1 MLKEFIKTMQKCG
14 ILIEKGTLPHLC
26 VELNKII
33 LSQKIPGL
41 KISYRTFQ
49 ERVKIKIVVEKEN
62 SIEKPIFL
70 CFGILKKEGRQMI
83 LPEII
88 LKEGSRAKILG
99 FCAFPQAE
107 NVFHKMKAEIKL
119 KKGAELFY
127 QERHY
132 HGENFGT
139 QVCSNFKVSID
150 PEATFK
156 NEFVLDKGSV
166 GKLKIFLEAK
176 LKENAFCQILNRV
189 IGKGKKDEIEIYDKI
204 LLNGEN
210 SRSLNKIRGVV
221 IGGGKMFFKGQT
233 DAGRKAKGARGHI
246 DCQEIVVGKKSIA
259 QSIPIISVEN
269 PQARITHEASV
280 GKINQKELETLMTRG
295 LSERQA
301 IDFII
306 RGVIK

>member
-1 MLKEFIKTMQKCG
+1 MQKCG
-14 ILIEKGTLPHLC
+14 ILMEKNTFPHLC
-26 VELNKII
+26 VESNKII
-33 LSQKIPGL
+33 SAQKIPGL

-49 ERVKIKIVVEKEN
+49 EGVKIKIVVEKEN
-62 SIEKPIFL
+62 SIERPIFL
-70 CFGILKKEGRQMI
+70 CFGVLGKEGKQMI
-83 LPEII
+83 LPQII
-88 LKEGSRAKILG
+88 LKEHSRAKILA
-99 FCAFPQAE
+99 FCAFPRAR
-107 NVFHKMKAEIKL
+107 NVFHKMEAEIKL

-132 HGENFGT
+132 HGENFGAE
-139 QVCSNFKVSID
+139 VLPNLKVSIGQG
-150 PEATFK
+150 ATFK

-166 GKLKIFLEAK
+166 GKLKIFLKAQ
-176 LKENAFCQILNRV
+176 LKENAFCEILNKV
-189 IGKGKKDEIEIYDKI
+189 IGKGRKDEIEIYDEI

-233 DAGRKAKGARGHI
+233 EAKAKNARGHI
-246 DCQEIVVGKKSIA
+246 DCQEIVVGNSIA
-259 QSIPIISVEN
+259 QSLPVIIIKN

-306 RGVIK
+306 KGVIK